1 MYWIVILVYVEN
13 MMVGWLVDWLIGW
26 FVEGMNDRFVDF
38 FILGVYLYLFLFP
51 VEMNVWGQKYGSTGR
66 FPCELW
72 YEIAKKLQ
80 F

>member
-1 MYWIVILVYVEN
+1 
-13 MMVGWLVDWLIGW
+13 
-26 FVEGMNDRFVDF
+26 MNDRFVDF

-72 YEIAKKLQ
+72 YEIGKKLQ